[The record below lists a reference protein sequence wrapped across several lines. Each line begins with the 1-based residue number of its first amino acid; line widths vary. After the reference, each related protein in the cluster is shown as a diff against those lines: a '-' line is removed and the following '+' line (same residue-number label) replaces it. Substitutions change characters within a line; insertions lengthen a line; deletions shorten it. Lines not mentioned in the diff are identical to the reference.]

1 MVSLVMP
8 TVIVDRWFEKTK
20 VTAVLEVSAMVALT
34 AFAAQVAIY
43 LPFTPV
49 PLTLQTFVILLGAAA
64 LGAQRAAISQVAYLS
79 LALAG
84 LPIMADGKGGL
95 SAVYGATSGYLLGFI
110 FASLLVGHLANRYST
125 NRFRNVF
132 LSYFLGSLVI
142 YALGMLGL
150 MVYTGINFLAAF
162 VVGVVP
168 FVIGDLVKAAAAGL
182 LLPSAWKLT
191 DKIRK

>member
-1 MVSLVMP
+1 MVSLAMP

-20 VTAVLEVSAMVALT
+20 VTAVLEISAMVALT

-49 PLTLQTFVILLGAAA
+49 PITLQTFVILLGAAA
-64 LGAQRAAISQVAYLS
+64 LGAQRAALSQVAYLS

-84 LPIMADGKGGL
+84 MPIMADGKGGL

-110 FASLLVGHLANRYST
+110 FASLLVGHLANRYAT

-142 YALGMLGL
+142 YSLGVVGL
-150 MVYTGINFLAAF
+150 MIYAKINLVSALL
-162 VVGVVP
+162 VGVVP
-168 FVIGDLVKAAAAGL
+168 FVIGDLFKALFAGL

-191 DKIRK
+191 DKFRK